1 MSRLLSRRMS
11 LADKRTG
18 RVRAGLVPD
27 RRSGACGT
35 GSVDVPAS
43 PAASLLLELARAAAR
58 CAGVT
63 HHLPR
68 TAAHALA
75 VTTTGTE
82 RYWLAVFE
90 QWLEDG
96 LTEQQVLER
105 ARQNADAANRGEA
118 EPLLTSRP

>member
-1 MSRLLSRRMS
+1 M
-11 LADKRTG
+11 
-18 RVRAGLVPD
+18 
-27 RRSGACGT
+27 
-35 GSVDVPAS
+35 
-43 PAASLLLELARAAAR
+43 
-58 CAGVT
+58 T
-63 HHLPR
+63 HHLR

-118 EPLLTSRP
+118 EPLRTARP